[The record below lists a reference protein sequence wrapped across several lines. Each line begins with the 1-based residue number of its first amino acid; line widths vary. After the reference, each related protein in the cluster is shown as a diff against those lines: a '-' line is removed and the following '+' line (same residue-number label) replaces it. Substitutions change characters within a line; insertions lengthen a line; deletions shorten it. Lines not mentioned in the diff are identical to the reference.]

1 MNSSNSQITDERS
14 ELHWAV
20 MYGNYQDVLSLI
32 DAGSDVNTCDEGGWT
47 PLMTAASAGYSHIV
61 NALLEAGARVS
72 CKTKENRT
80 AFFYA
85 VSKCQLKVI
94 DLFLQNGICCWDRD
108 VNGMNPLHRA
118 VCNPK
123 CTVEMLQLLKENEA
137 PFDAKDSNGNLPI
150 HLAAYEG
157 RKDLV
162 EWMDKNTKYG
172 KRYSK
177 NDEGKFPFQL
187 FPSEE
192 FNA

>member
-1 MNSSNSQITDERS
+1 MNNTQHTDERT

-20 MYGNYQDVLSLI
+20 MSGDYQTTLDLI
-32 DAGSDVNTCDEGGWT
+32 ETGSDVNACDEGGWT
-47 PLMTAASAGYSHIV
+47 PLITASSAGYSHIV
-61 NALLEAGARVS
+61 DALLEAGAKAS

-85 VSKCQLKVI
+85 VSKCQIKVI
-94 DLFLQNGICCWDRD
+94 DLFLQNGICNWDKD
-108 VNGMNPLHRA
+108 VNGMSPLHRA
-118 VCNPK
+118 VSNPK
-123 CTVEMLQLLKENEA
+123 CTVEMLQMLKENDA
-137 PFDAKDSNGNLPI
+137 PFDIKDSEGNLPI
-150 HLAAYEG
+150 HIAAYEG

-177 NDEGKFPFQL
+177 NDEGKFPYQL